1 MAPGKHAGAAF
12 RAAPSILVGSSQKP
26 RPADLQARERPE
38 PQERLEVPEPD
49 LEARGCLDVGDRGLV
64 VAGLEPL
71 LVPPLVSGE
80 QALTLAQLAEQSNPL
95 ANVAYPTR
103 QVRWFYAFR
112 TAFPKPRAQV
122 RFLPGA
128 SKIAPGHAGASVIP
142 DRRSPA
148 KAGATPGP

>member
-1 MAPGKHAGAAF
+1 MLGAAF

-49 LEARGCLDVGDRGLV
+49 LEARDCLDVGDRGLV

-80 QALTLAQLAEQSNPL
+80 QALTLAQLAEQFVVRRRFGLL
-95 ANVAYPTR
+95 AGFGFTAGVTSACGLVA
-103 QVRWFYAFR
+103 
-112 TAFPKPRAQV
+112 
-122 RFLPGA
+122 RF
-128 SKIAPGHAGASVIP
+128 SVG
-142 DRRSPA
+142 DARFMSSR
-148 KAGATPGP
+148 G